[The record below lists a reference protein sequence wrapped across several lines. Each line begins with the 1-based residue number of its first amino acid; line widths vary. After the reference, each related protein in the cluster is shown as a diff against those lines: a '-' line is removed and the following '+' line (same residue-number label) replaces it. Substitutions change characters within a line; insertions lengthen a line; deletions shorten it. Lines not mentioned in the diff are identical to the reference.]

1 MCLASMLLCQNCG
14 ILGATLPKAVC
25 GMTNILQNF
34 TKFYSF
40 SEVVKKSDNIQLEIN
55 Q

>member
-1 MCLASMLLCQNCG
+1 MFLASMLLCQNCG
-14 ILGATLPKAVC
+14 ILGGIFPKVVC
-25 GMTNILQNF
+25 GMTKILQSF